1 MPHRI
6 NGDAKDRPMTY
17 LIKALILTAQ
27 GARYG
32 RRGLIGTLRIVA
44 ARECRLH
51 WLRSSLEGSR

>member
-1 MPHRI
+1 MLYI
-6 NGDAKDRPMTY
+6 
-17 LIKALILTAQ
+17 IKALILTAQ

>member
-1 MPHRI
+1 MLY
-6 NGDAKDRPMTY
+6 T
-17 LIKALILTAQ
+17 IKALILIGR